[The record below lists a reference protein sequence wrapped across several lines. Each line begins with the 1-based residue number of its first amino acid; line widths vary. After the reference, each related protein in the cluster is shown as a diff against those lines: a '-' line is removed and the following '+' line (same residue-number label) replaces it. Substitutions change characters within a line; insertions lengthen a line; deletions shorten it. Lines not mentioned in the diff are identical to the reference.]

1 MLPPPGPDCIP
12 LQGRPP
18 QIVCQNYFQKFKFSY
33 PTTWSKFLS
42 SPSYQFCFDW
52 RIPLISGVAA
62 AGDGRGGL
70 RERLPGAAG
79 LQPLHVDRGRR
90 EGCERGHQDRVH
102 VQLIRERRLS
112 TTYSA
117 WPNSVFLESARLIL
131 FSDHYVSLEVG
142 RTL

>member
-102 VQLIRERRLS
+102 VQLIRGERRLS
-112 TTYSA
+112 TIYSA

-131 FSDHYVSLEVG
+131 FQIIMYH
-142 RTL
+142 